1 MVGNFWPLVQVA
13 AHLHHVVEYVIG
25 LLEQSGRVAMLIAC
39 VVGGESV
46 FAHAQW

>member
-1 MVGNFWPLVQVA
+1 MQVA

-25 LLEQSGRVAMLIAC
+25 LLEQSGGIAVLVAC

-46 FAHAQW
+46 FAHA